1 MPTIPEADL
10 ESTENKNLAI
20 VHKAELERLKRV
32 NMSKP
37 ELKAEK
43 KLTKT
48 VPNMKISQ
56 GLFNQKVE
64 KTNN

>member
-43 KLTKT
+43 KLTNGRDFESQTESEK
-48 VPNMKISQ
+48 PN
-56 GLFNQKVE
+56 
-64 KTNN
+64 